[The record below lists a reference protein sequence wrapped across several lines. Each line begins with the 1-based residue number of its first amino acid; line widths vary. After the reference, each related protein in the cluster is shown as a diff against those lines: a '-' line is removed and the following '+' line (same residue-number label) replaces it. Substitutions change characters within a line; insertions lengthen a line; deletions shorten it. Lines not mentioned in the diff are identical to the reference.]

1 MASPPVLLSAVAIEL
16 RDQVAKVKRLEDEGR
31 EKEKSWLNAESERQE
46 NKAKASWDAAREQL
60 KAAQEELAALR
71 REREILLGQQITP
84 GEISADNCFVAVWLR
99 MLCVAASRSRRMQ
112 MLLLS
117 ILQSS

>member
-1 MASPPVLLSAVAIEL
+1 MACPSVLLSAVGIEL

-31 EKEKSWLNAESERQE
+31 EEKKRWLDAESERQE

-71 REREILLGQQITP
+71 RKKEILLGQQITP
-84 GEISADNCFVAVWLR
+84 GEVWADSCFVVVWLR
-99 MLCVAASRSRRMQ
+99 MLCVAA
-112 MLLLS
+112 
-117 ILQSS
+117 